1 MSGLIV
7 KDFLILR
14 KTLRSY
20 LLILAIYVAV
30 AFAGYWSASFVGGFM
45 MVMVAMLPMNVFAYD
60 KQAKWD
66 VYGLSLPVGRT
77 KTVAARYL
85 AVLIM
90 FAASAVLTTVLGV
103 ALNIAGRMEER
114 LEEYLLSCAICVVI
128 AMLINAIMLP
138 LLYKFGPERAR
149 IMLFGVMGVIAL
161 VAVVFLIPLGGLEWL
176 KSLDESALEQAAA
189 LPAAAVAAGLVD
201 MQSTSAPVT
210 AWSCCPPATWNTWQ
224 SVLAPMASSVMKTT

>member
-1 MSGLIV
+1 
-7 KDFLILR
+7 
-14 KTLRSY
+14 
-20 LLILAIYVAV
+20 
-30 AFAGYWSASFVGGFM
+30 M

-103 ALNIAGRMEER
+103 PLNIAGRMEER

-176 KSLDESALEQAAA
+176 KSLDAPTLEQI
-189 LPAAAVAAGLVD
+189 AAVPVAAVIAGLALLILSFLLSRHFYGNQD
-201 MQSTSAPVT
+201 I
-210 AWSCCPPATWNTWQ
+210 
-224 SVLAPMASSVMKTT
+224 